1 MPTTAQPLPPEDE
14 ALPRSPELMNA
25 EDTGLLVVDMQE
37 RLLAAIRQRDQLV
50 WNCRRLLD
58 GATALGVATAATEQY
73 PEKLGNTVEEL
84 ASRLGNRPGKL
95 TFSGGACGEIFSGW
109 RKESRHR
116 VLICGIETHVCVQQT
131 VFDLIADGYQV
142 YLAVDAL
149 ASRHEVDRDIALR
162 RMESGGA
169 TLTTVEAALFEWCQV
184 AGTNVFKTISGLAKE
199 SPPK

>member
-1 MPTTAQPLPPEDE
+1 MSTAAQPLPPEDE

-37 RLLAAIRQRDQLV
+37 RLLSAIAQRNQLV

-95 TFSGGACGEIFSGW
+95 AFSGGVCGEIFAGW
-109 RKESRHR
+109 RGENRHR

-169 TLTTVEAALFEWCQV
+169 TLTTVEGALFEWYQV

>member
-109 RKESRHR
+109 RRENRHR

-169 TLTTVEAALFEWCQV
+169 TLTTVEAALFEWCRV
-184 AGTNVFKTISGLAKE
+184 AGTTVFKTISGLAKE

>member
-1 MPTTAQPLPPEDE
+1 MSTAAQPLPPEDE

-37 RLLAAIRQRDQLV
+37 RLLAAIAQRDQLV

-95 TFSGGACGEIFSGW
+95 AFSGGVCGEIFAGW
-109 RKESRHR
+109 RGENRHR

-169 TLTTVEAALFEWCQV
+169 TLTTVEGALFEWCQV
-184 AGTNVFKTISGLAKE
+184 AGTTVFKTISGLAKE